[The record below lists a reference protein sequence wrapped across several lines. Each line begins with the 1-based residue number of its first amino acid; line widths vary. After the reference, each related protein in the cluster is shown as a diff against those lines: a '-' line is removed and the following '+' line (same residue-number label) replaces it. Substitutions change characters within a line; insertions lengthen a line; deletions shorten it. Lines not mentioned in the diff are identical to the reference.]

1 MSIGLASRGNA
12 FHTSHYFSALPNK
25 NINFLFDKFSSKPL
39 SPQEKPIKIGLPVS
53 GISVFPSKFHFYL
66 QFRYFCSTVF
76 ILSFKIRLKKCWK
89 KLVNVILTVW
99 LINVLAINTSVI
111 MYSQDKPVPIKTSAS
126 LLYNNF
132 DVLPSKNEEEV
143 LFGVIHK
150 SLVWVFNP
158 MNVRTQDSR
167 GDSSTAY
174 KKVICKGESVHS
186 SSVILQVSK
195 TGNKLLCVFVL
206 FL

>member
-1 MSIGLASRGNA
+1 
-12 FHTSHYFSALPNK
+12 
-25 NINFLFDKFSSKPL
+25 
-39 SPQEKPIKIGLPVS
+39 
-53 GISVFPSKFHFYL
+53 
-66 QFRYFCSTVF
+66 
-76 ILSFKIRLKKCWK
+76 
-89 KLVNVILTVW
+89 
-99 LINVLAINTSVI
+99 

-143 LFGVIHK
+143 LFVVIHK

-158 MNVRTQDSR
+158 MNVCTQDSR

>member
-1 MSIGLASRGNA
+1 MSIGLASWA
-12 FHTSHYFSALPNK
+12 MLFIPVF
-25 NINFLFDKFSSKPL
+25 IFLNYRIRILTL
-39 SPQEKPIKIGLPVS
+39 SLQEKPIKIELSVS
-53 GISVFPSKFHFYL
+53 GISVFPSNVLIFIYNL
-66 QFRYFCSTVF
+66 FRYFCSTVF
-76 ILSFKIRLKKCWK
+76 VLTFAVRQK
-89 KLVNVILTVW
+89 KLVCVIL
-99 LINVLAINTSVI
+99 IHQFIDVLAINTSVI
-111 MYSQDKPVPIKTSAS
+111 MYSQDKPVPIRTSAS

-158 MNVRTQDSR
+158 INVRTQDSR

-174 KKVICKGESVHS
+174 KKVVCKGESVHS

-195 TGNKLLCVFVL
+195 TVNNLLCVFVS

>member
-1 MSIGLASRGNA
+1 MTEYTEDTHQLIDFLA
-12 FHTSHYFSALPNK
+12 T
-25 NINFLFDKFSSKPL
+25 
-39 SPQEKPIKIGLPVS
+39 
-53 GISVFPSKFHFYL
+53 
-66 QFRYFCSTVF
+66 
-76 ILSFKIRLKKCWK
+76 
-89 KLVNVILTVW
+89 
-99 LINVLAINTSVI
+99 NTSVI
-111 MYSQDKPVPIKTSAS
+111 MYSQDKPVPIRTSAS

-158 MNVRTQDSR
+158 MNVHTQDSR
-167 GDSSTAY
+167 GDASAAY

-195 TGNKLLCVFVL
+195 AVTIYCVFFVL
-206 FL
+206 LM